1 MLARARALADWRAF
15 SVIIALVVVLVA
27 CAQLVHPAAQASGSP
42 QPTVVAVASASPTAT
57 PTLAPTPTPLPT
69 PNPFLSRRVTL
80 LVLGSDSTPA
90 RLRSGSGR
98 LTDSITVL
106 SVNKAHNQVSMIS
119 FPRDIVDIPM
129 GTGEVWRSK
138 INGISYY
145 RGEAAMKK
153 AISATIRQP
162 IDYYAEVNMIDFAKM
177 IDAIGGVDIV
187 VPRTIIDPSISLR
200 IIAGKRHMNGNL
212 ALKYARSRHTTSDW
226 DRAARQQQLIVA
238 VVRKMVDP
246 NTKLNFLDLLAS
258 LQSLRTD
265 LPLSKFPALFELAR
279 KSARAK
285 VVTQVLAPPRYSL
298 FAGLE
303 RGTGRGYIQEPNL
316 AAIRAYAASVM
327 GR

>member
-1 MLARARALADWRAF
+1 MLARARALADWRAL
-15 SVIIALVVVLVA
+15 SVIIALIVVLVA
-27 CAQLVHPAAQASGSP
+27 CAQLVHPAAQASGTP

-57 PTLAPTPTPLPT
+57 PTVAPTPTPLPT
-69 PNPFLSRRVTL
+69 PNPFLNRRVTL

-98 LTDSITVL
+98 LTDSIIVL
-106 SVNKAHNQVSMIS
+106 SVNKTHTQVSMIG

-145 RGEAAMKK
+145 RGEVAMKR

-162 IDYYAEVNMIDFAKM
+162 IDYYAEINMIDFAKM

-200 IIAGKRHMNGNL
+200 IAAGKRHMTGNL

-226 DRAARQQQLIVA
+226 DRAARQQQLVAA

-246 NTKLNFLDLLAS
+246 NTKVNFLDLLGS
-258 LQSLRTD
+258 MQSLRTD

-285 VVTQVLAPPRYSL
+285 VVTQVLSPPRYSL

-303 RGTGRGYIQEPNL
+303 AGTGRGYIQEPNL

-327 GR
+327 GK